1 MNITHKCEF
10 LIRGNKNIF
19 TDENAW
25 KMCCSKRNFV
35 SPVGK
40 YCFEVR
46 YVSTIRTKKISLHSR
61 RDDSSNWYERL
72 NESDNI
78 DNAKIC
84 VMNTIDKGKASFWQ
98 RYCCVY
104 TRASLAIISVSSHL
118 LKLITQY
125 VKTCPRFSLIPAHRF
140 YSIVSYCNLT
150 QSDR

>member
-1 MNITHKCEF
+1 MEIKIFSQMKTRGKCAVVSGILFHLLENI
-10 LIRGNKNIF
+10 
-19 TDENAW
+19 
-25 KMCCSKRNFV
+25 V
-35 SPVGK
+35 S
-40 YCFEVR
+40 R

-104 TRASLAIISVSSHL
+104 TRASLAIISASSHL